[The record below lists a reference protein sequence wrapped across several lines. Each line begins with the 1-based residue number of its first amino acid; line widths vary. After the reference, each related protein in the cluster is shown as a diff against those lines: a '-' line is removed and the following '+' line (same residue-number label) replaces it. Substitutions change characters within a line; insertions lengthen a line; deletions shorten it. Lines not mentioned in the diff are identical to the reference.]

1 MHISSLPGPYG
12 IGTMGDNAYRF
23 VDCLQRAGQTW
34 WQILPIG
41 PTSYVTHRTS
51 RSARWRGTRIL

>member
-23 VDCLQRAGQTW
+23 VDFLQRAGQTW

-41 PTSYVTHRTS
+41 RPAMVTHRTS
-51 RSARWRGTRIL
+51 RSARWLGTRIL